1 MSKDLRLQVIL
12 SAVDKFTK
20 PLRGAQ
26 DSNKKLAETLRR
38 SRQELKELN
47 NQAQQID
54 GFKKTKQSLDA
65 ANNAYQKATEKVSQL
80 SRELSSVQNPTKA
93 QSREFERAKSAAA
106 KLKMEAGTLS
116 VSLQRQR
123 EALKNSG
130 ISTRQLSQAQTRLNS
145 DISSVNQRLQQQEQQ
160 LKRVANQERRMSAA
174 KDGYQ
179 RTMDVRNKMAGA
191 GAGMTAAGVGIGYA
205 AKKVLVPGYDFEIGM
220 SKVQALT
227 RLDKNSDDYKMLREQ
242 ARDLGATTAFTA
254 NEVAQ
259 GQAFYA
265 MAGFKPE
272 QIKNAMKGTL
282 SMSLAGDI
290 DLATTADIGS
300 NILTGFKLNSDE
312 MNRVSD
318 TLVGVF
324 TRANVNLAMLGDTMK
339 YVAPPAAGL
348 GVDLETAA
356 AAAGKLGDAGIQSSM
371 AGTSLKSIFGRL
383 AAPTSEVS
391 KALKEINLKTTDS
404 KGNFREF
411 TEILVE
417 LDKKTK
423 GMGNAKRAGLFKKLA
438 GEEAFSAL
446 MVLTDQASTGSLQQ
460 LIAELK
466 AAKGEA
472 EKVANVMTDNLDG
485 DMKNLTSAYED
496 VGIQIFGGADSPLR
510 DIAKSVT
517 DIISSFG
524 EWAKKNP
531 EIVKTLTMITLGLG
545 AVLAV
550 GGGISLMIAAMIGPL
565 AMAKLSL
572 SVLGIKGSGFLSLL
586 IKPIKLIGSAFM
598 MLGRA
603 LLANPIILIIT
614 AIAGAAYLIYKHW
627 DKIGPYVK
635 GMWNLV
641 TGIFKDAF
649 DVIQSF
655 IMKWTIEPIIKVW
668 DGIVRYSKALWDG
681 VTQIFNQF
689 WEGIKSYVMNWT
701 LVGLVYQHWDKIV
714 SVTSRM
720 WELIKK
726 TISDKWNEIVADV
739 TALPERFKQIGGEI
753 IDSLKNGILEKW
765 ESLKSTFAEIK
776 QAATDLL
783 PEWML
788 SDDAKAARLA
798 TQTSGASVAG
808 KSLAGLFDS
817 GGYIPRGQFGI
828 VGEFGPEI
836 VNGPANVTSR
846 KSTAALAAAALTL
859 GSMSAVADKPIHP
872 YALPAKN
879 YVSKPVNI
887 TQNRSESSRSPIE
900 IHIHPTPNQSAVDIG
915 KEVAR
920 QLEEAERRKQ
930 SRRLSQYQD
939 SGEY

>member
-20 PLRGAQ
+20 PFKSAQ
-26 DSNKKLAETLRR
+26 ASNKKLAETLRQ
-38 SRQELKELN
+38 SKQQLKELN
-47 NQAQQID
+47 NQAKQID
-54 GFKKTKQSLDA
+54 GFKKTKQSLDSA
-65 ANNAYQKATEKVSQL
+65 SQAYQQATAKVSRL
-80 SRELSSVQNPTKA
+80 ARELSTVQNPTRA
-93 QSREFERAKSAAA
+93 QSRELDRAKEAAA
-106 KLKMEAGTLS
+106 KLKAETGTLS
-116 VSLQRQR
+116 ASLQRQR
-123 EALKNSG
+123 EALKGSG
-130 ISTRQLSQAQTRLNS
+130 ISTRQLSQAQIKLNS
-145 DISSVNQRLQQQEQQ
+145 DIASTSRRLQQQEQQ
-160 LKRVANQERRMSAA
+160 LKRVANQEKRMSAA
-174 KDGYQ
+174 KNSYQ
-179 RTMDVRNKMAGA
+179 NAMGVRNKMAGS
-191 GAGMTAAGVGIGYA
+191 GAGMLASGVGLGYA

-300 NILTGFKLNSDE
+300 NILTGFKLNSNE

-485 DMKNLTSAYED
+485 DLKNLTSAYED

-510 DIAKSVT
+510 DITKRVT
-517 DIISSFG
+517 DLISKFG
-524 EWAKKNP
+524 QWAKKNP
-531 EIVKTLTMITLGLG
+531 ELVKQITMITLGLG

-550 GGGISLMIAAMIGPL
+550 GGGITLMIAALIGPL

-586 IKPIKLIGSAFM
+586 IKPIKLIGTAFM

-614 AIAGAAYLIYKHW
+614 AIAGAAYLIYKYW
-627 DKIGPYVK
+627 DDIVPYAKKLWSKVAE
-635 GMWNLV
+635 
-641 TGIFKDAF
+641 IF
-649 DVIQSF
+649 S
-655 IMKWTIEPIIKVW
+655 
-668 DGIVRYSKALWDG
+668 
-681 VTQIFNQF
+681 QF
-689 WEGIKSYVMNWT
+689 WEGVKSYVLNWG
-701 LVGLVYQHWDKIV
+701 LVGLVYQHWDDIV
-714 SVTSRM
+714 AITSRM
-720 WELIKK
+720 WALVKK
-726 TISDKWNEIVADV
+726 TISEKWDQIVADV
-739 TALPERFKQIGGEI
+739 KGLPERFKQIGGEI

-765 ESLKSTFAEIK
+765 ESLKVQFAELK
-776 QAATDLL
+776 QMATNIL
-783 PEWML
+783 PDWML
-788 SDDAKAARLA
+788 SDETKTVRAMSQV
-798 TQTSGASVAG
+798 TVIQAG
-808 KSLAGLFDS
+808 MKNAGMFDN
-817 GGYIPRGQFGI
+817 GGFIPRGQFGI
-828 VGEFGPEI
+828 AGEYGPEL
-836 VNGPANVTSR
+836 VNGPAHITSR
-846 KSTAALAAAALTL
+846 RKTAALAAAALTI
-859 GSMSAVADKPIHP
+859 GSMTATAKPIHP
-872 YALPAKN
+872 YALPAN
-879 YVSKPVNI
+879 SYQSAPTTINQSNHAANTAPVTINVY
-887 TQNRSESSRSPIE
+887 PL
-900 IHIHPTPNQSAVDIG
+900 PNQSANDIAR
-915 KEVAR
+915 EVAR
-920 QLEEAERRKQ
+920 QLEQNQRREQ
-930 SRRLSQYQD
+930 ARRLSRYQD
-939 SGEY
+939 SEDD

>member
-20 PLRGAQ
+20 PFKSAQ
-26 DSNKKLAETLRR
+26 TSNKKLAETLRQ
-38 SRQELKELN
+38 SKQQLKELN
-47 NQAQQID
+47 NQAKQID

-65 ANNAYQKATEKVSQL
+65 ANNAYQQATAKVSRL
-80 SRELSSVQNPTKA
+80 ARELSTVQNPTRA
-93 QSREFERAKSAAA
+93 QSRELDRAKAAAA
-106 KLKMEAGTLS
+106 KLKAETGTLS
-116 VSLQRQR
+116 ASLQRQR
-123 EALKNSG
+123 EALKGSG
-130 ISTRQLSQAQTRLNS
+130 ISTRQLSQAQIKLNS
-145 DISSVNQRLQQQEQQ
+145 DIASTSRRLQQQEQQ
-160 LKRVANQERRMSAA
+160 LKRVANQEKRMSAA
-174 KDGYQ
+174 KNSYQ
-179 RTMDVRNKMAGA
+179 NAMGVRNKMAGS
-191 GAGMTAAGVGIGYA
+191 GAGMLASGVGLGYA

-300 NILTGFKLNSDE
+300 NILTGFKMNSNE

-324 TRANVNLAMLGDTMK
+324 TRANVNLAMLGETMK

-485 DMKNLTSAYED
+485 DLKNLTSAYED

-510 DIAKSVT
+510 DITKRVT
-517 DIISSFG
+517 DLISKFG
-524 EWAKKNP
+524 QWAKKNP
-531 EIVKTLTMITLGLG
+531 ELVKQITMITLGLG

-550 GGGISLMIAAMIGPL
+550 GGGITLMIAALIGPL

-586 IKPIKLIGSAFM
+586 IKPIKLIGTAFM

-603 LLANPIILIIT
+603 LLANPIILFI
-614 AIAGAAYLIYKHW
+614 AGIAGAAYLIYKYW
-627 DKIGPYVK
+627 DDIVPYAK
-635 GMWNLV
+635 KLWNRV
-641 TGIFKDAF
+641 AEIF
-649 DVIQSF
+649 S
-655 IMKWTIEPIIKVW
+655 
-668 DGIVRYSKALWDG
+668 
-681 VTQIFNQF
+681 QF
-689 WEGIKSYVMNWT
+689 WEGVKSYVLNWG
-701 LVGLVYQHWDKIV
+701 LVGLIYQHWDEIIA
-714 SVTSRM
+714 VTSRM
-720 WELIKK
+720 WTLVKK
-726 TISDKWNEIVADV
+726 TISDKWEQIVADV
-739 TALPERFKQIGGEI
+739 KGLPERFKQIGGEI

-765 ESLKSTFAEIK
+765 EALKAQFAELK
-776 QAATDLL
+776 QMATNIL
-783 PEWML
+783 PDWML
-788 SDDAKAARLA
+788 SDETKTVRAMSQV
-798 TQTSGASVAG
+798 TVIQAG
-808 KSLAGLFDS
+808 MKSAGMFDN
-817 GGYIPRGQFGI
+817 GGFIPRGQFGI
-828 VGEFGPEI
+828 VGEYGPEL
-836 VNGPANVTSR
+836 VDGPAHITSR
-846 KSTAALAAAALTL
+846 RKTAALAAAALTI
-859 GSMSAVADKPIHP
+859 GSMTATAKPIHP
-872 YALPAKN
+872 YALPAN
-879 YVSKPVNI
+879 SYQSAPTTINQSNHAANTAPVTINVY
-887 TQNRSESSRSPIE
+887 PL
-900 IHIHPTPNQSAVDIG
+900 PNQSANDIAR
-915 KEVAR
+915 EVAR
-920 QLEEAERRKQ
+920 QLEQNQRREQ
-930 SRRLSQYQD
+930 ARRLSRYQD
-939 SGEY
+939 SEDD